1 MTVTK
6 KIVKQ
11 FLSIIGLCLL
21 TMGYACAEDGFCI
34 DKELV
39 KADELYRHRENRD
52 SLVSAIKTYETVLEQ
67 TPQGDAAVAGNR
79 ARVLV
84 SLARCCFKL
93 ASYHGRNNKEKAAL
107 YEKGEDYARK
117 AVQTDPSNVGGHYWM
132 AQNIGEHGS
141 ISKLYFLNRKSEF
154 EEAMKK
160 AEALDNP
167 QEPYDY
173 SGIYRTLTAYNT
185 PRFLWGD
192 LEKALEYA
200 KKVEDSTRCLCNLSV
215 LADLYWKTD
224 KKKAEDYA
232 KQIMNADISQ
242 YPETQF
248 ENSVEQKEVA
258 DKWGFR

>member
-1 MTVTK
+1 MIK
-6 KIVKQ
+6 KTIKQ
-11 FLSIIGLCLL
+11 FLSIIGLCIL
-21 TMGYACAEDGFCI
+21 TTGYAFAEDGFCI

-52 SLVSAIKTYETVLEQ
+52 SLASAIKTYETILEQ
-67 TPQGDAAVAGNR
+67 IPQGDAACAGNR
-79 ARVLV
+79 AHVLV
-84 SLARCCFKL
+84 SLARCYFKL
-93 ASYHGRNNKEKAAL
+93 ASYHARNNKEKAAL

-117 AVQTDPSNVGGHYWM
+117 AVQTDPSNVGGYYWM

-154 EEAMKK
+154 EEALKK

-185 PRFLWGD
+185 PRFLWGN

-200 KKVEDSTRCLCNLSV
+200 KKIEDSPRCLCNLSV

-224 KKKAEDYA
+224 RKKAEGYA
-232 KQIMNADISQ
+232 KQIVNADISQ

-248 ENSVEQKEVA
+248 ENSVEQKEA
-258 DKWGFR
+258 AGKWGLH

>member
-1 MTVTK
+1 MI
-6 KIVKQ
+6 KIIIKQ
-11 FLSIIGLCLL
+11 FLSTIGLCLL
-21 TMGYACAEDGFCI
+21 ITGYAFAEDGFCI

-39 KADELYRHRENRD
+39 KAGELYQHRENRD
-52 SLVSAIKTYETVLEQ
+52 SLISAVKTYENILRQ
-67 TPQGDAAVAGNR
+67 MPQGEAAGASNR
-79 ARVLV
+79 AHVLV

-93 ASYHGRNNKEKAAL
+93 ASYHARNNKEKAAL

-117 AVQTDPSNVGGHYWM
+117 AVQTDPSNVGGYYWM

-154 EEAMKK
+154 EEALKK

-173 SGIYRTLTAYNT
+173 AGIYRTLAAYNT

-200 KKVEDSTRCLCNLSV
+200 KKMEDSPRYLCNLSV
-215 LADLYWKTD
+215 LADLYWKSD
-224 KKKAEDYA
+224 KKKAEGYA
-232 KQIMNADISQ
+232 KRIVNADISQ
-242 YPETQF
+242 YPETRF

-258 DKWGFR
+258 GKWGFR